1 MCNYSDLIYEN
12 GIRKGKMEG
21 KMEGKRE
28 GIREHSL
35 QAARNM
41 LQMGGFSDETIA
53 QISGISPAE
62 VRQLRK
68 KQLN

>member
-1 MCNYSDLIYEN
+1 MYNYSDRIYEN

-21 KMEGKRE
+21 KLE
-28 GIREHSL
+28 GIRERSL

>member
-12 GIRKGKMEG
+12 GIRKGKT
-21 KMEGKRE
+21 E
-28 GIREHSL
+28 GIREQSL
-35 QAARNM
+35 QTVQNM